1 MGPRGRPGR
10 RVPAFVTELGLP
22 AWKLLWTL
30 VREAKRGDPLAPV
43 TVAVPTPYAG
53 LALRRDL
60 ARRHGLVNVQFI
72 ALPRIAELVGAPTL
86 AAAGRVPLT
95 AIRRVEAVHAVLHA
109 DPGPFA
115 AVADHRGTEIGLA
128 ATFADLR
135 RAPDSALA
143 TVAARGGHA
152 AAVATLYDALR
163 RRDAVAATTRRISPT
178 PPPTGSRTVPPLDE
192 LGTVIAFL
200 PRRRSPAEARLLA
213 ALATRRRGVVVEAA
227 PLRDE
232 PAAPTPHIVGTADP
246 EDETRAAVR
255 RLVEHAAGGV
265 PFGQMALLYPVDE
278 PYRAARPRAARRRRD
293 RLERPIG

>member
-1 MGPRGRPGR
+1 MSRDGPEGAAGSARAR
-10 RVPAFVTELGLP
+10 AFVTELGLP
-22 AWKLLWTL
+22 ARELLWTL

-152 AAVATLYDALR
+152 AAVATLYTRFVDVTARRLR
-163 RRDAVAATTRRISPT
+163 RG
-178 PPPTGSRTVPPLDE
+178 GSRQ
-192 LGTVIAFL
+192 
-200 PRRRSPAEARLLA
+200 R
-213 ALATRRRGVVVEAA
+213 
-227 PLRDE
+227 
-232 PAAPTPHIVGTADP
+232 
-246 EDETRAAVR
+246 
-255 RLVEHAAGGV
+255 
-265 PFGQMALLYPVDE
+265 
-278 PYRAARPRAARRRRD
+278 RRRRD
-293 RLERPIG
+293 RARCRARRARHRHRVPATQALPRRGAPARGARHARSRRRRRGGAAA